1 VPDQNSRIATGYPG
15 EEKPSLLRRLM
26 GSDVL
31 QAFLLVVSY
40 TLLASIF
47 FLVLTWLVYNKRYG
61 VTLEEYFQMLF

>member
-1 VPDQNSRIATGYPG
+1 
-15 EEKPSLLRRLM
+15 M